1 MSKIHILGAF
11 VAVLAFSALA
21 VASASATLWLI
32 GGKSPTVETAVD
44 THGLLLLEHKKIPV
58 LLGGGE
64 VILDCTR
71 LSHGSIGPGALDL
84 ITEFLGLSSTE
95 KNTIKCTVSSS
106 TNTVCKVGNAAT
118 AAPENLPWHTLLLLE
133 GTLTVDHIET
143 SPAGKEV
150 GWEASCNGFSTLCS
164 RTSELIHFDSNL
176 TNGALFLF
184 LGTEAWAC
192 SGGGEALLKG
202 MVEVLGATVS

>member
-1 MSKIHILGAF
+1 MRKIQILGAF
-11 VAVLAFSALA
+11 VAALAFSALA

-32 GGKSPTVETAVD
+32 SGKSLTVETSID
-44 THGLLLLEHKKIPV
+44 SHGLLLLEHTKIPA

-64 VILDCTR
+64 VVLDCTG
-71 LSHGSIGPGALDL
+71 LGHGSVGPGALDL

-95 KNTIKCTVSSS
+95 KNVIKCTVSRS
-106 TNTVCKVGNAAT
+106 TNALCKVGNAAT
-118 AAPENLPWHTLLLLE
+118 AQADNLPWHTLLLLE

-164 RTSELIHFDSNL
+164 RASELIHFDENL
-176 TNGALFLF
+176 TNGALLLF
-184 LGTEAWAC
+184 LGVEKAAC
-192 SGGGEALLKG
+192 SGGGEGFVKG
-202 MVEVLGATVS
+202 MVEILGATVS